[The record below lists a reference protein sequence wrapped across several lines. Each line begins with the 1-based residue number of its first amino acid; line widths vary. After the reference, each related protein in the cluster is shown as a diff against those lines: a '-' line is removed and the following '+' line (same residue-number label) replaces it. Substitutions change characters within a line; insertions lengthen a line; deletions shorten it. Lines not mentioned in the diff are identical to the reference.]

1 MEDYVRKLHKHYKHF
16 KHYTIIADEVT
27 DRYSNKTI
35 LLLCIRYLNCTKER
49 PAIEVVFLRLLIYQE
64 DRWVRIQV
72 NTPSHGIIIEDC
84 RGQAYCGAPA
94 ACSTVK
100 GASSVIKKKQPL
112 AEFVHC
118 KSNCL
123 NLVIVFACKN
133 DVVIKFMDDLT
144 SLCYFFPNSSKRQ
157 QYFETFIDYHKDEL
171 SISDSNKKQDIGLTK
186 MRWVERH
193 KAQEN

>member
-1 MEDYVRKLHKHYKHF
+1 MGSSSK
-16 KHYTIIADEVT
+16 IAVARLTEVHQLCVALLKVHHQL
-27 DRYSNKTI
+27 SKKT
-35 LLLCIRYLNCTKER
+35 
-49 PAIEVVFLRLLIYQE
+49 
-64 DRWVRIQV
+64 
-72 NTPSHGIIIEDC
+72 
-84 RGQAYCGAPA
+84 
-94 ACSTVK
+94 
-100 GASSVIKKKQPL
+100 QPL

-193 KAQEN
+193 KA

>member
-1 MEDYVRKLHKHYKHF
+1 MVHQLCV
-16 KHYTIIADEVT
+16 A
-27 DRYSNKTI
+27 
-35 LLLCIRYLNCTKER
+35 LLKVHHQL
-49 PAIEVVFLRLLIYQE
+49 
-64 DRWVRIQV
+64 
-72 NTPSHGIIIEDC
+72 S
-84 RGQAYCGAPA
+84 
-94 ACSTVK
+94 
-100 GASSVIKKKQPL
+100 KKKQPL

-193 KAQEN
+193 KA